1 MLQPK
6 RTKYRKQFK
15 GRNTGLAQRGST
27 VAFGEFG
34 LKATERARMT
44 AREIEAAR
52 RAMARAVKRGG
63 QIWVRVFPD
72 VPVSKKPL
80 EVRMGSD
87 IGQLGWQLQGSWVVQ
102 LSGDGLALLLV
113 WVVMIS
119 IYGFAWVRP
128 RRMWRAVIRGSLLA
142 VLGIAVLTQLAF
154 LVVGRTLS
162 NPVYGAL
169 AVAAALLL
177 LLYFASTIV
186 MYCAC
191 WVAVREGAP
200 EPVEQHAYFGRTKGG
215 GVDLPVT
222 AAAGSVVV
230 DDVSSGERPTT
241 PPDKPPG

>member
-1 MLQPK
+1 VGLLIAGLGWVDATLEGVRRMLGALRRP
-6 RTKYRKQFK
+6 RSWILLRLEDA
-15 GRNTGLAQRGST
+15 GWLIAVGGVLLVALMVT
-27 VAFGEFG
+27 VGVRSLGE
-34 LKATERARMT
+34 
-44 AREIEAAR
+44 
-52 RAMARAVKRGG
+52 
-63 QIWVRVFPD
+63 WV
-72 VPVSKKPL
+72 L
-80 EVRMGSD
+80 
-87 IGQLGWQLQGSWVVQ
+87 GQLGWQLQGSWVVQ